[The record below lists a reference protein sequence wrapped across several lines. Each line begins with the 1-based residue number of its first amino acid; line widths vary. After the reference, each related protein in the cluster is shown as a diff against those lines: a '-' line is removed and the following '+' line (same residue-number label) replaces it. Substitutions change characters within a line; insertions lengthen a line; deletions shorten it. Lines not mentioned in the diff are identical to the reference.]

1 MSKFKVDWIDSHRR
15 TLLFGVIIS
24 FAIFV
29 GELIYFR
36 YHQYAFLSHSLMGL
50 ILLPP
55 VCATA
60 FLFPLVYLSWFKNR
74 QKGTLRT
81 ILMLFFWALT
91 IVTAYWWI
99 FLGYL
104 LYFKA

>member
-1 MSKFKVDWIDSHRR
+1 MEWIERR
-15 TLLFGVIIS
+15 RRALLFGVCIS

-55 VCATA
+55 ISATA

-74 QKGTLRT
+74 QNGTLRS

-91 IVTAYWWI
+91 IVTASWWI
-99 FLGYL
+99 FLVYL
-104 LYFKA
+104 LYFTA